1 MLSNINAKHTLRCNL
16 PLPLASSPLRAQEGQ
31 EDYLGETGA
40 CEIQGHPEQQETWVL
55 SKVKSKLATS
65 GAVDGQGIDVELD
78 CGVVRL
84 HGMARTGA
92 ERDEV
97 VRLVRATEGV
107 DRVEAGHLDTA
118 DR

>member
-16 PLPLASSPLRAQEGQ
+16 LLPLASSPVRAQEAN
-31 EDYLGETGA
+31 EEETDT
-40 CEIQGHPEQQETWVL
+40 ETGHPEQQETWVL